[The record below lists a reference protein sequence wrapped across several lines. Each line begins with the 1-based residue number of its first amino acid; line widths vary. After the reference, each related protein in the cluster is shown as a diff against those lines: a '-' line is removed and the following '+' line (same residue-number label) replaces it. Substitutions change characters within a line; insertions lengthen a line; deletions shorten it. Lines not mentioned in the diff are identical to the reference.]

1 MFAPGCA
8 EAACGQPVP
17 RRSLRFS
24 GRSPAWGRLGEF
36 IPGLELSRLLYA
48 EVVRPL
54 LDSAY
59 PGLRYSAALIGPGSE
74 VLGFDSAR
82 STDHDWGPRLQLFL
96 ADDGLA
102 GEITELLGQRL
113 PETFRGW
120 PVAFDDTSGRHGVRH
135 WVQVTGLGTWLTGA
149 LGFDPR
155 RGVTLLD
162 WLATPT
168 QRLAEVTGG
177 AVFHDGLAHDEL
189 AGGQAPGGLAAARE
203 ALGWYPPDV
212 WRYVLACQW
221 ARLAEEEAF
230 AGRSAEAGDE
240 LGSIVIVARQA
251 RHLIRLWLL
260 MQRRYPPY
268 SKWLGRALTAAGPA
282 GIAPLLHGALTA
294 TGWPDRERLLTGACQ
309 AAARRHNQL
318 GLTPPLPTGPGRTT
332 PARSWS
338 SARTGSATRSGPRS
352 ATRPW
357 PRCRRA
363 ARSTSSWTAS
373 DTLGD
378 LARLRALVTSQLAAG
393 PGG

>member
-1 MFAPGCA
+1 MVA
-8 EAACGQPVP
+8 
-17 RRSLRFS
+17 
-24 GRSPAWGRLGEF
+24 EF

-48 EVVRPL
+48 EAVRPL

-82 STDHDWGPRLQLFL
+82 STDHDWGPRLRLFL
-96 ADDGLA
+96 ADDGLS

-120 PVAFDDTSGRHGVRH
+120 PVAFDDSSGRHGVRH
-135 WVQVTGLGTWLTGA
+135 WVKVTGLGTWLTGA

-155 RGVTLLD
+155 NGVTLPD

-177 AVFHDGLAHDEL
+177 AMFYDGLAHDGL
-189 AGGQAPGGLAAARE
+189 VGGQAPGGLAAARE

-240 LGSIVIVARQA
+240 LGSIIIVARQA

-282 GIAPLLHGALTA
+282 GIAPLLRGALTA
-294 TGWPDRERLLTGACQ
+294 ARWPDRERLLTGACQ
-309 AAARRHNQL
+309 AAARRHNEL
-318 GLTPPLPTGPGRTT
+318 GLTTPLPTGTGHVPLPPVPGPRRGPVQRRAPGSDPRPGRGRAAAVRHGRPVRGRRGYPRRPRPGCAPWSPASSQRGQAAKHVGSG
-332 PARSWS
+332 PAR
-338 SARTGSATRSGPRS
+338 G
-352 ATRPW
+352 
-357 PRCRRA
+357 
-363 ARSTSSWTAS
+363 
-373 DTLGD
+373 
-378 LARLRALVTSQLAAG
+378 
-393 PGG
+393 

>member
-1 MFAPGCA
+1 V
-8 EAACGQPVP
+8 PVP
-17 RRSLRFS
+17 S
-24 GRSPAWGRLGEF
+24 GSPLASAGQARVVGEF
-36 IPGLELSRLLYA
+36 IPGLELSRLMYA
-48 EVVRPL
+48 EVVRPV

-59 PGLRYSAALIGPGSE
+59 PGLRYSAALIGSGSE

-82 STDHDWGPRLQLFL
+82 STDHDWGPRLQVFL
-96 ADDGLA
+96 AGDGLA
-102 GEITELLGQRL
+102 GEITELIGQRL

-120 PVAFDDTSGRHGVRH
+120 PVAFDDSSGRHGVRH

-168 QRLAEVTGG
+168 QRLAEVTAG
-177 AVFHDGLAHDEL
+177 AVFHDGLAGDQ
-189 AGGQAPGGLAAARE
+189 QAGGLAAARK
-203 ALGWYPPDV
+203 ALGWYPPDL

-230 AGRSAEAGDE
+230 AGRTAEAGDE

-309 AAARRHNQL
+309 AAARRHNEL
-318 GLTPPLPTGPGRTT
+318 GLTPPLPTAAGPYYSRPFLVLGADRFSDALRAQISD
-332 PARSWS
+332 PAV
-338 SARTGSATRSGPRS
+338 
-352 ATRPW
+352 
-357 PRCRRA
+357 A
-363 ARSTSSWTAS
+363 ALPPCGTV
-373 DTLGD
+373 DQFVDGVGTLGD

-393 PGG
+393 PGR

>member
-1 MFAPGCA
+1 
-8 EAACGQPVP
+8 VV
-17 RRSLRFS
+17 
-24 GRSPAWGRLGEF
+24 GEF

-48 EVVRPL
+48 EVVRPV
-54 LDSAY
+54 LDSAC

-82 STDHDWGPRLQLFL
+82 STDHDWGPRLQVFL
-96 ADDGLA
+96 AGDGLA

-120 PVAFDDTSGRHGVRH
+120 PVAFDDTTGRHGVRH

-162 WLATPT
+162 WLATPA
-168 QRLAEVTGG
+168 QRLAEVTEG
-177 AVFHDGLAHDEL
+177 AVFHDGLAGDQP
-189 AGGQAPGGLAAARE
+189 AGGLAAARE
-203 ALGWYPPDV
+203 ALGWYPPDL

-240 LGSIVIVARQA
+240 LGSIVIVAQQA

-309 AAARRHNQL
+309 AAARRHNLL
-318 GLTPPLPTGPGRTT
+318 GLTPPLPTVAGPYYSRPFLVLGADRFSDALRAQISD
-332 PARSWS
+332 PAV
-338 SARTGSATRSGPRS
+338 
-352 ATRPW
+352 
-357 PRCRRA
+357 A
-363 ARSTSSWTAS
+363 ALPPCGTV
-373 DTLGD
+373 DQFVDGVGTLGD

>member
-1 MFAPGCA
+1 M
-8 EAACGQPVP
+8 V
-17 RRSLRFS
+17 
-24 GRSPAWGRLGEF
+24 GEF

-59 PGLRYSAALIGPGSE
+59 PGLGHSAALIGPGSE

-102 GEITELLGQRL
+102 GEITDLLGQRL

-120 PVAFDDTSGRHGVRH
+120 PVAFDDSSGRHGVRH

-155 RGVTLLD
+155 HGVTLPD

-168 QRLAEVTGG
+168 QRLAEITGG
-177 AVFHDGLAHDEL
+177 AMFYDGLAHDGL
-189 AGGQAPGGLAAARE
+189 AGGQAAGGLAAARE

-230 AGRSAEAGDE
+230 PGRSAEAGDE
-240 LGSIVIVARQA
+240 LGSIIIVARQA

-294 TGWPDRERLLTGACQ
+294 ARWPDRERLLTAACQ
-309 AAARRHNQL
+309 AAARRHNEL
-318 GLTPPLPTGPGRTT
+318 GLTPPLPTGAGPYYSRPFLVLGADRFSAALRAQIRD
-332 PARSWS
+332 PAV
-338 SARTGSATRSGPRS
+338 
-352 ATRPW
+352 
-357 PRCRRA
+357 A
-363 ARSTSSWTAS
+363 ALPPCGTV
-373 DTLGD
+373 DQFVDGVGTLGD

-393 PGG
+393 PGGQ